1 MLLENQTSPPGA
13 VPAGSAS
20 LVARLAQMLG
30 TARDNADTHYEVT
43 KRIVAETSLLL
54 ESHLGRG
61 TQPPASQNGM
71 LARWQINRVRKF
83 IDERLTESIR
93 VSDLSALARSSPS
106 YFSAAF
112 KRTFGASP
120 HAYLMKRRISMAVEQ
135 MLSSDAPL
143 SEIAMNCGF
152 ADQAHFSRQFRR
164 MMGSTPSNWR
174 REQAPRPF
182 TRQAG
187 ASAVDAS

>member
-1 MLLENQTSPPGA
+1 MQLENQTSSPGA
-13 VPAGSAS
+13 APAGSAL
-20 LVARLAQMLG
+20 LVARLAQMLE

-43 KRIVAETSLLL
+43 KRIVAEASLLL

-61 TQPPASQNGM
+61 SPAPASQHGM
-71 LARWQINRVRKF
+71 LARWQINRVRAF
-83 IDERLTESIR
+83 IDAHLTECIR

-135 MLSSDAPL
+135 MLGSDAPL

-182 TRQAG
+182 MR
-187 ASAVDAS
+187 

>member
-1 MLLENQTSPPGA
+1 
-13 VPAGSAS
+13 
-20 LVARLAQMLG
+20 
-30 TARDNADTHYEVT
+30 
-43 KRIVAETSLLL
+43 
-54 ESHLGRG
+54 
-61 TQPPASQNGM
+61 M
-71 LARWQINRVRKF
+71 LARWQINRVRTF
-83 IDERLTESIR
+83 IDEHLTECIR

-120 HAYLMKRRISMAVEQ
+120 HAYLMKRRITMAVEQ
-135 MLSSDAPL
+135 MLGSDAPL

-174 REQAPRPF
+174 RERASRPF
-182 TRQAG
+182 TR
-187 ASAVDAS
+187 

>member
-1 MLLENQTSPPGA
+1 MLLENHASSPSP
-13 VPAGSAS
+13 VPAGSAQ
-20 LVARLAQMLG
+20 LVARLAQMLE

-43 KRIVAETSLLL
+43 KRIVAEASLLL
-54 ESHLGRG
+54 ESHLARSP
-61 TQPPASQNGM
+61 QPLPSQHGM
-71 LARWQINRVRKF
+71 LARWQINRVRTF
-83 IDERLTESIR
+83 IDEHLTECIR
-93 VSDLSALARSSPS
+93 VSDLSTLVRSSPS

-135 MLSSDAPL
+135 MLDGDAPL

-174 REQAPRPF
+174 RERAARPF
-182 TRQAG
+182 LR
-187 ASAVDAS
+187 

>member
-1 MLLENQTSPPGA
+1 MQPENQASAHGA
-13 VPAGSAS
+13 AAPAGSAV
-20 LVARLAQMLG
+20 LVARLAQMLE

-43 KRIVAETSLLL
+43 KRIVAEASLLL

-61 TQPPASQNGM
+61 APAPASRNGL
-71 LARWQINRVRKF
+71 LARWQVNRVRAF
-83 IDERLTESIR
+83 IDEHLTECIR

-120 HAYLMKRRISMAVEQ
+120 HAYLMKRRISMAVKQ
-135 MLSSDAPL
+135 MLESEAPL

-164 MMGSTPSNWR
+164 TMGATPSTWR

-182 TRQAG
+182 AR
-187 ASAVDAS
+187 

>member
-1 MLLENQTSPPGA
+1 MLLENQTSSTGA
-13 VPAGSAS
+13 APAGSAL
-20 LVARLAQMLG
+20 LVVRLAEMLE

-43 KRIVAETSLLL
+43 KRIVAEASLLL

-61 TQPPASQNGM
+61 ARVSQHQNGM
-71 LARWQINRVRKF
+71 LARWQINRVRTF
-83 IDERLTESIR
+83 IDQHLTECIR

-120 HAYLMKRRISMAVEQ
+120 HAYLMKRRITMAVEQ
-135 MLSSDAPL
+135 MLGSDAPL

-164 MMGSTPSNWR
+164 MMGSTPSSWR
-174 REQAPRPF
+174 RGQAARPF
-182 TRQAG
+182 TR
-187 ASAVDAS
+187 